1 VQIIIN
7 SIKIMKGTDKEE
19 EEEEEYG
26 VDLRGR
32 NRIKNSCKKQTMSF
46 RMVV

>member
-1 VQIIIN
+1 
-7 SIKIMKGTDKEE
+7 MKGTDK
-19 EEEEEYG
+19 EEEEYG